1 MINEIFICLALF
13 NMSNVTKQKN
23 VCDNIDL
30 IHQVSK
36 EYKIDP
42 ILIVS
47 ILWEESRFRSG
58 VKSSKGACGI
68 SQVIP
73 KYTDLFAKLRNK
85 YSRKE
90 SRDKA
95 CIKLSEARTGIS
107 YGAKA
112 FSYWLHKYGKGNVST
127 GLCGYNAGFKC
138 KGEAE
143 NGFEN
148 IAYKRGM
155 FIYAPNVLKF
165 YKKLKKKVKK
175 VRKIKYKTD
184 YFLVYLKKSLF

>member
-1 MINEIFICLALF
+1 M
-13 NMSNVTKQKN
+13 
-23 VCDNIDL
+23 
-30 IHQVSK
+30 
-36 EYKIDP
+36 
-42 ILIVS
+42 LIVS
-47 ILWEESRFRSG
+47 ILWAESRFRPG
-58 VKSSKGACGI
+58 VKSNKGACGI

-73 KYTDLFAKLRNK
+73 KYTDLFVKSRNK
-85 YSRKE
+85 YIRKAN
-90 SRDKA
+90 RDKA
-95 CIKLSEARTGIS
+95 CNKLLEPRTGIL

-112 FSYWLHKYGKGNVST
+112 FSYWLHKYGKGNVSI

-155 FIYAPNVLKF
+155 FIYTPKVLKF

-175 VRKIKYKTD
+175 VKRKKYESD
-184 YFLVYLKKSLF
+184 YFLAYLKKSLF